1 LATERLIPILIND
14 TVIALTLL
22 CMFSDY
28 RRRIIPNFLTLPA
41 MALGLILNLVGL
53 GWYHGL
59 LFSIPGLL
67 AGIGLL
73 LLPFE
78 FGQMGGGDVKLMGAL
93 GAFLGAYA
101 ILNVFLY
108 TTLAGGVFALG
119 AAVYKKSFV
128 ATIKKVGLLAKCM
141 VLFRAPA
148 AGTALFKDS
157 IPIPYGLAIG
167 AGTFCYLIFGKI
179 V

>member
-1 LATERLIPILIND
+1 
-14 TVIALTLL
+14 
-22 CMFSDY
+22 MFSDY

-41 MALGLILNLVGL
+41 MALGLILNLMGR
-53 GWYHGL
+53 GWINGS

-73 LLPFE
+73 LLPFV

-108 TTLAGGVFALG
+108 TTLAGGLFALG
-119 AAVYKKSFV
+119 AAIYKKRFV
-128 ATIKKVGLLAKCM
+128 TTIKKVGLLAKCM
-141 VLFRAPA
+141 VFLKAPA

-167 AGTFCYLIFGKI
+167 AGTFCYLIVGKI